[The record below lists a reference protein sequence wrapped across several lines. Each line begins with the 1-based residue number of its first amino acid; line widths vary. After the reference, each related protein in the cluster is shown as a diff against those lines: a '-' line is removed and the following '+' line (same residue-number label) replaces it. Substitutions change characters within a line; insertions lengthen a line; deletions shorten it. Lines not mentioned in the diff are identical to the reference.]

1 MIFVVSVD
9 VEEIPLKGHVIDYST
24 VVNGVPL
31 LLDLFHDLAIPAT
44 FFVTRNAAK
53 NATDTITEI
62 AKHNHEIACH
72 GEHLDPMCFQSAE
85 NEHACIKSAT
95 ETIIEYVS
103 VVPVGFRAP
112 FNRINEETLR
122 ALIKLG
128 YKYDSSVMPSSKLLS
143 KYYYPKAPK
152 APYKPSLDD
161 LCKSDSFPLVEIPIC
176 TLPVTKVPLGL
187 SYMKLL
193 GLNFFR
199 LFLSNL
205 RQEIVMFYLHTYDL
219 FSLPSHMDLPLHFRL
234 MYKKANGFEV
244 LKHFLAYV
252 SKTFTPKYISARGVL
267 EYLDASRAQE
277 PTFEDRQID

>member
-24 VVNGVPL
+24 VVKGVPV

-53 NATDTITEI
+53 NAPDTITEI
-62 AKHNHEIACH
+62 VKRNHEVACH
-72 GEHLDPMCFQSAE
+72 GEHLDPTCFQSAE
-85 NEHACIKSAT
+85 KQHACIKSAT
-95 ETIIEYVS
+95 ETIIEYVR

-112 FNRINEETLR
+112 FNRINEETIK

-128 YKYDSSVMPSSKLLS
+128 YQYDSSVMPSSKLLS
-143 KYYYPKAPK
+143 RYYYPKAPK
-152 APYKPSLDD
+152 APYKLSLDD
-161 LCKSDSFPLVEIPIC
+161 LCQSGSFPLVEIPIC

-187 SYMKLL
+187 SYLKLL

-199 LFLSNL
+199 LFLANFK
-205 RQEIVMFYLHTYDL
+205 QEIVMFYLHTYDL

-234 MYKKANGFEV
+234 MYKRANGFEV
-244 LKHFLAYV
+244 LKNFLAYV
-252 SKTFTPKYISARGVL
+252 SEAFAPKYVSARRVL
-267 EYLDASRAQE
+267 EYLDANRTQE
-277 PTFEDRQID
+277 PTFEGRHIG